1 MIKLNISCT
10 LVKKLD
16 IIDLFGLTKKYVNTL
31 VISEDQYSEH
41 LLNLDSKV
49 Y

>member
-10 LVKKLD
+10 LIKKLD
-16 IIDLFGLTKKYVNTL
+16 VIDLFGLTKKYVNTL
-31 VISEDQYSEH
+31 IISEDQYSEY
-41 LLNLDSKV
+41 LLNHDSKV